1 MPKMKTPGVYIEEKN
16 AFPNSIVQVATAV
29 PAFVGYTEFAKND
42 NVELTNIPFRI
53 TSYTDYLKHFGD
65 NPFFEFS
72 LATVE
77 TSEPSDLTQ
86 DDTAYSVTQTRGLHL
101 LSRSLQLFFQNGGGA
116 CYIVS
121 VGGYLND
128 DQTENLP
135 SADQLIAGIEL
146 LKKEREPTL
155 LVIPDTMLLNEAEC
169 KKVQLAMIDHCA
181 IDMRNRFAIL
191 DILHGDQARDD
202 ERGDCVKRFRDSLA
216 INELDFAAAY
226 YPWLNTTIV
235 QKRDLN
241 LEMLAAGLI
250 IKKILLSEMGKPS
263 WQNKNNVKSITQ
275 MMNTIWKDSDEDVK
289 NAENTDDK
297 TINQNSFIDLTQS
310 SPVKEL
316 TAEELITLKKNLHHT
331 LIAMFPIYASLFNII
346 QEKLNVLPPAAAM
359 AGIYTVV
366 DNSRGVWKAPAHISV
381 NSVVSP
387 CANIT
392 HEQQE
397 NLNVSTTGKSIN
409 AIRPFTGEGTL
420 VWGAR
425 TLVGNSLDWRYIN
438 VRRTMIMLEESMRL
452 AINAYIFEPNEA
464 NTWVTVKSMINNFL
478 TGIWKCGGLTGTI
491 PEDAFSVHVGLGET
505 MTSIDILEGNLRVT
519 VLVAITRPAEFI
531 EISFSQQM
539 QKS

>member
-181 IDMRNRFAIL
+181 KDMRNRFAIL

-235 QKRDLN
+235 QKGDLN

-263 WQNKNNVKSITQ
+263 WQNNNNVKSITQ

-316 TAEELITLKKNLHHT
+316 TAEELITLKKNLHNT

-366 DNSRGVWKAPAHISV
+366 DNSRGVWKAPANISV

-425 TLVGNSLDWRYIN
+425 TLDGNSLDWRYIN
-438 VRRTMIMLEESMRL
+438 VRRTMSMLEESMRL

-478 TGIWKCGGLTGTI
+478 TGIWKSGGLTGTI

>member
-181 IDMRNRFAIL
+181 KDMRNRFAIL

-235 QKRDLN
+235 QKGDLN

-263 WQNKNNVKSITQ
+263 WQNNNNVKSITQ

-316 TAEELITLKKNLHHT
+316 TAEELITLKKNLHNT

-366 DNSRGVWKAPAHISV
+366 DNSRGVWKAPANISV

-425 TLVGNSLDWRYIN
+425 TLDGNSLDWRYIN

-478 TGIWKCGGLTGTI
+478 TGIWKSGGLTGTI

>member
-181 IDMRNRFAIL
+181 KDMRNRFAIL

-235 QKRDLN
+235 QKGDLN

-263 WQNKNNVKSITQ
+263 WQNNNNVKSITQ

-297 TINQNSFIDLTQS
+297 TINQNSFIDLTQL

-331 LIAMFPIYASLFNII
+331 LIVMFPIYASLFNII

-366 DNSRGVWKAPAHISV
+366 DNSRGVWKAPANISV

-425 TLVGNSLDWRYIN
+425 TLDGNSLDWRYIN

-478 TGIWKCGGLTGTI
+478 TGIWKSGGLTGTI

>member
-181 IDMRNRFAIL
+181 KDMRNRFAIL

-235 QKRDLN
+235 QKGDLN
-241 LEMLAAGLI
+241 LKMLAAGLI

-263 WQNKNNVKSITQ
+263 WQNNNNVKSITQ

-297 TINQNSFIDLTQS
+297 TINQNSFIDLTQL

-331 LIAMFPIYASLFNII
+331 LIVMFPIYASLFNII

-359 AGIYTVV
+359 AGIYTAV
-366 DNSRGVWKAPAHISV
+366 DNSRGVWKAPANISV

-425 TLVGNSLDWRYIN
+425 TLDGNSLDWRYIN

-478 TGIWKCGGLTGTI
+478 TGIWKSGGLTGTI